1 MESLLKLTPLKFKKI
16 AVLALKIGI
25 GGSLAY
31 YLADLMNLQFA
42 SSAGIVALLTLQ
54 QTKLDSMKLSIRR
67 VVTFFMT
74 YLFCML
80 LCYAIKTPWLDY
92 GVYLFL
98 IVFLCECIGWRATVS
113 VNAVIAV
120 HFLSTQDFSF
130 EMIMNEMYIVLI
142 GVIVAIVLNLFHI
155 NETHEAHMIHGMR
168 EVEERMR
175 MILKEL
181 AGYLRHQKMGENVW
195 KDIHAL
201 REDLF
206 KYVDEAQEY
215 QNNTF
220 VSHPEYYINYFE
232 MRESQCLVLDNLHAE
247 MNRLLDLPVQ
257 AEQVADFVEYISECV
272 TEKNDPQKQI
282 NELVHI
288 LHEMKDEPLPTT
300 REEFESRAML
310 YHVLMDVED
319 FLILK
324 KRFVSSLNK
333 QQYEIYWEKEKKNRK
348 VKRS

>member
-1 MESLLKLTPLKFKKI
+1 MKLTTLKLKKI
-16 AVLALKIGI
+16 ALLALKIGI
-25 GGSLAY
+25 GGSVAY
-31 YLADLMNLQFA
+31 YLAEIMNLQFA

-54 QTKLDSMKLSIRR
+54 QTKWDTVTLSIRR
-67 VVTFFMT
+67 VVTFFLT
-74 YLFCML
+74 YILCMI
-80 LCYAIKTPWLDY
+80 LCYTIRTSWLDY

-113 VNAVIAV
+113 VNAVIAA
-120 HFLSTQDFSF
+120 HFLSTKDFSY
-130 EMIMNEMYIVLI
+130 EMMMNEMFIVLI
-142 GVIVAIVLNLFHI
+142 GVVVAIILNLFHI

-168 EVEERMR
+168 EVEDRMR

-195 KDIHAL
+195 KDIHML

-206 KYVDEAQEY
+206 KFVDEAQEY
-215 QNNTF
+215 QSNTF

-232 MRESQCLVLDNLHAE
+232 MRESQCLVLNNLHAE
-247 MNRLLDLPVQ
+247 MNRLRNLPVQ
-257 AEQVADFVEYISECV
+257 SERVADFMEYISECV

-288 LHEMKDEPLPTT
+288 LHEMNDSPLPTS
-300 REEFESRAML
+300 RAEFESRAML

-348 VKRS
+348 VKRQ

>member
-1 MESLLKLTPLKFKKI
+1 MESLFKLTPLKLKKI
-16 AVLALKIGI
+16 TVLALKIGI
-25 GGSLAY
+25 GGSVAY

-54 QTKLDSMKLSIRR
+54 QTKWDTMKLSIRR
-67 VVTFFMT
+67 ILSFIAT
-74 YLFCML
+74 YILCMA
-80 LCYAIKTPWLDY
+80 LCYVLKTTWLDY

-120 HFLSTQDFSF
+120 HFLSTQDFSLG
-130 EMIMNEMYIVLI
+130 MMMNEMYIVLI
-142 GVIVAIVLNLFHI
+142 GVIVAIILNLFHI
-155 NETHEAHMIHGMR
+155 NETHEAHMIYGMR

-181 AGYLRHQKMGENVW
+181 AGYLRHQKMGDNVW

-232 MRESQCLVLDNLHAE
+232 MRESQCLVLNNLHAE
-247 MNRLLDLPVQ
+247 MNRLLNLHEE
-257 AEQVADFVEYISECV
+257 AEKIADFMDYISECV

-288 LHEMKDEPLPTT
+288 LHEMKDAPLPVT
-300 REEFESRAML
+300 REEFESRSML

-333 QQYEIYWEKEKKNRK
+333 QQYEIYWEKEKKNRR
-348 VKRS
+348 VKK

>member
-1 MESLLKLTPLKFKKI
+1 MKSLFKLTPLKVKKI
-16 AVLALKIGI
+16 TLLALKIGV
-25 GGSLAY
+25 GGSVAY
-31 YLADLMNLQFA
+31 YLAELMHLQFA

-54 QTKLDSMKLSIRR
+54 QTKLDTIKLSIRR
-67 VVTFFMT
+67 VVSFLAT
-74 YLFCML
+74 YGVCML
-80 LCYAIKTPWLDY
+80 LCFAIRQPWLDY

-98 IVFLCECIGWRATVS
+98 LVFMCEWMGWRAAVS

-120 HFLSTQDFSF
+120 HFLSTRDFSY
-130 EMIMNEMYIVLI
+130 EMLMNEMYIVLI
-142 GVIVAIVLNLFHI
+142 GVVVAIILNLFHI
-155 NETHEAHMIHGMR
+155 NETHEAHMIYGMR

-175 MILKEL
+175 MILREL
-181 AGYLRHQKMGENVW
+181 AGYLRHQKMGESVW

-220 VSHPEYYINYFE
+220 VTHPEYYINYFE

-247 MNRLLDLPVQ
+247 MNRLLNLPVQ

-282 NELVHI
+282 NELVNM
-288 LHEMKDEPLPTT
+288 LHEMQNESLPVT

-348 VKRS
+348 VKRN

>member
-1 MESLLKLTPLKFKKI
+1 MESLFKLTPLKLKKI
-16 AVLALKIGI
+16 TVLALKIGI
-25 GGSLAY
+25 GGSVAY
-31 YLADLMNLQFA
+31 YLADFMNLQFA

-54 QTKLDSMKLSIRR
+54 QTKWDTMKLSIRR
-67 VVTFFMT
+67 ILSFIVT
-74 YLFCML
+74 YVLCMA
-80 LCYAIKTPWLDY
+80 LCYVLKTPWLDY

-120 HFLSTQDFSF
+120 HFLSTQDFSLG
-130 EMIMNEMYIVLI
+130 MMMNEMYIVLI
-142 GVIVAIVLNLFHI
+142 GVIVAIILNLFHI
-155 NETHEAHMIHGMR
+155 NETHEAHMILGMR

-181 AGYLRHQKMGENVW
+181 AGYLRHQKMGDNVW

-206 KYVDEAQEY
+206 RYVDEAQEY
-215 QNNTF
+215 QSNTF

-232 MRESQCLVLDNLHAE
+232 MRESQCLVLNNLHAE
-247 MNRLLDLPVQ
+247 MNRLLNLHEE
-257 AEQVADFVEYISECV
+257 AEKIADFMEYISECV

-282 NELVHI
+282 NELIHI
-288 LHEMKDEPLPTT
+288 LHEMKDAPLPAT
-300 REEFESRAML
+300 REDFESRSML

-333 QQYEIYWEKEKKNRK
+333 QQYEIYWEKEKKNKR
-348 VKRS
+348 VKK

>member
-1 MESLLKLTPLKFKKI
+1 MESLLKLTSLKLKKI
-16 AVLALKIGI
+16 ALLALKIGI
-25 GGSLAY
+25 GGSVAY
-31 YLADLMNLQFA
+31 YLADLMDLQFA

-54 QTKLDSMKLSIRR
+54 QTKWDTMKLSIRR
-67 VVTFFMT
+67 IVSFIITYVV
-74 YLFCML
+74 CMA
-80 LCYAIKTPWLDY
+80 LCYVLKTAWLDY

-113 VNAVIAV
+113 VNAVNAV

-142 GVIVAIVLNLFHI
+142 GVVVAIILNLFHI
-155 NETHEAHMIHGMR
+155 NETHEAHMIYGMR
-168 EVEERMR
+168 EVEDRMR
-175 MILKEL
+175 TILKEL

-195 KDIHAL
+195 KDINNL

-232 MRESQCLVLDNLHAE
+232 MRESQCLVLNNLHAE
-247 MNRLLDLPVQ
+247 MNRLLNLPVQ
-257 AEQVADFVEYISECV
+257 AEKVADFVDYISECV

-282 NELVHI
+282 NELVQI
-288 LHEMKDEPLPTT
+288 LNEMKDSPLPVT

-310 YHVLMDVED
+310 YHVLMDMED